1 MSHPIWVRGLKRFGH
16 IKQRRLQL
24 SHPIWVR
31 GLKPSCNAY
40 HYGCLCR
47 TLYGCV
53 D

>member
-1 MSHPIWVRGLKRFGH
+1 MSHPIWVRGLKRK
-16 IKQRRLQL
+16 ILVELIDRIE

-31 GLKPSCNAY
+31 GLKLVVPKIEIGKSR
-40 HYGCLCR
+40 R